1 MNWYERM
8 NKAIDYI
15 ENNLTGAIDFDKI
28 SKITCQSVSN
38 FQRVFS
44 IITDMPV
51 SEYIRRRRLTLAAFE
66 LQNSSIK
73 IIDVALKYG
82 YESPEAFS
90 RAFHELHGVTPTVAR
105 KEGTRL
111 KTYPRISFLLTIKGA
126 VVMDYKIETK
136 EGFTVYGIEEFF
148 TTDNGENLKAIPKFW
163 QDTMEDG
170 RYEKLV
176 ESTHLPE
183 NNPNG
188 LCLVNAICDYHE
200 REGNTFAYMLF
211 AYQTDKS
218 DTTGYTTVEVPTA
231 TWAIFRSE
239 QHTIEQTSKVMQNL
253 IKRVYTDWL
262 PTAGF
267 EKVDGYEL
275 ELYYGTGYNCFCET
289 WIRVIAKNSLG

>member
-8 NKAIDYI
+8 NKAIEYI
-15 ENNLTGAIDFDKI
+15 ENNLTGTMDFDQI
-28 SKITCQSVSN
+28 SKMTCQSVSN

-44 IITDMPV
+44 IITDIPV
-51 SEYIRRRRLTLAAFE
+51 SEYIRRRKLTLAAFE

-73 IIDVALKYG
+73 IIDLALKYG

-90 RAFHELHGVTPTVAR
+90 RAFHDIHGVTPTVAR

-126 VVMDYKIETK
+126 AVMDYRIETK
-136 EGFTVYGIEEFF
+136 ESFKVYGIEGLF
-148 TTDNGENLKAIPKFW
+148 TTENGENLKAIPKFW
-163 QDTMEDG
+163 QDTLEDG

-183 NNPNG
+183 HDPNG
-188 LCLVNAICDYHE
+188 LCLVNAICDYRE
-200 REGNTFAYMLF
+200 REGNPFPYMIF

-218 DTTGYTTVEVPTA
+218 DTNGYTIVEIPSA

-239 QHTIEQTSKVMQNL
+239 EHTQEETPKVMQKL
-253 IKRVYTDWL
+253 TKRVYTDWL

-275 ELYYGTGYNCFCET
+275 ELYYGTGNKCFCET
-289 WIRVIAKNSLG
+289 WIRVIPKI